1 MANERRALQAAL
13 ANLAR
18 TMEETQRALSDAN
31 LTYGTLH
38 ARIADKVPVVE
49 AFSDM
54 AMPWADVTK
63 QLDELE
69 RARHRVRTAVFA
81 LGLSEGMTIGQ
92 LGRLYGF
99 SRQLAARIAA
109 EVRRNGP

>member
-1 MANERRALQAAL
+1 MANERRALQSAL
-13 ANLAR
+13 ANLER
-18 TMEETQRALSDAN
+18 TMAKTQQVLSEAGA
-31 LTYGTLH
+31 TYGALR
-38 ARIADKVPVVE
+38 ARVSDKVPVAD

-54 AMPWADVTK
+54 AMPWAAVAA
-63 QLDELE
+63 QLGELE

-81 LGLSEGMTIGQ
+81 LGLAEGMTIGE

-109 EVRRNGP
+109 EVRETKS

>member
-1 MANERRALQAAL
+1 MANERRALQSAL
-13 ANLAR
+13 SNLEQTMAR
-18 TMEETQRALSDAN
+18 TQQVLTDAGAA
-31 LTYGTLH
+31 YGTL
-38 ARIADKVPVVE
+38 RSRVSEKVPVAD

-54 AMPWADVTK
+54 AMPWAAVAA
-63 QLDELE
+63 QLDDLE

-81 LGLSEGMTIGQ
+81 LGLAEGMTIGQ

-109 EVRRNGP
+109 EVRESKS

>member
-1 MANERRALQAAL
+1 MANERRALQSAL
-13 ANLAR
+13 ASLER
-18 TMEETQRALSDAN
+18 TMATSQQVLEEAGT
-31 LTYGTLH
+31 TYGTLRN
-38 ARIADKVPVVE
+38 RISDKVPVAD

-54 AMPWADVTK
+54 AMPWAEVTR

-109 EVRRNGP
+109 EVRESKS